1 MLNKLYFLLKLLHMY
16 ILFIATRPLVR
27 QIENLQ
33 ATYNAQTASWEKI
46 EKNLTDR
53 LSIYLVFIFFIIIIN
68 Y

>member
-1 MLNKLYFLLKLLHMY
+1 MLKLYNMY
-16 ILFIATRPLVR
+16 ILFTATRPLVR

-53 LSIYLVFIFFIIIIN
+53 LSNHFVYLIFFISF
-68 Y
+68 

>member
-1 MLNKLYFLLKLLHMY
+1 MF

-53 LSIYLVFIFFIIIIN
+53 LSNYKNCFLIN
-68 Y
+68 LQY